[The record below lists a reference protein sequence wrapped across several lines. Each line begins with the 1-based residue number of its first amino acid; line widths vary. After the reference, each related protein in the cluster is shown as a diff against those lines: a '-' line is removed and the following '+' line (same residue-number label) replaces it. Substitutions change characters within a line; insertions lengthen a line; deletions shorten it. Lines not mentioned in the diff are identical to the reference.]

1 MRRTKQVNM
10 VLGVSDSVLETASSI
25 LMKPSRESVML
36 DLQDELGHIGQ
47 QQPAWRGRNADRV
60 REPYAGPDRVGV
72 TARVR
77 VMLKRKVFEEQ
88 SIFLLRV

>member
-1 MRRTKQVNM
+1 MGSMELTSLFRISQDCSLHYALPQGRSSRAGYQASPSQMRRTK
-10 VLGVSDSVLETASSI
+10 
-25 LMKPSRESVML
+25 
-36 DLQDELGHIGQ
+36 

>member
-1 MRRTKQVNM
+1 M

-25 LMKPSRESVML
+25 LMKPSRESVTL

-47 QQPAWRGRNADRV
+47 QQPAWRGRNADRG